1 MCHVRALL
9 SDRVVTCTA
18 VAASQFHRLF
28 PCTPCCLAVHEVC
41 SPEDESSAS
50 GELTGAEWFWG
61 APVAPT
67 TSESHVSVTAT
78 DIATHHDVAPRNDF
92 ASKLDTD
99 SFDLD
104 EAVAD
109 ACREFLLP
117 SDAQDSGGRLA
128 GGHKSSAD
136 GDVETDDD
144 EDAVERMLAQMMG
157 AEE

>member
-1 MCHVRALL
+1 M
-9 SDRVVTCTA
+9 
-18 VAASQFHRLF
+18 
-28 PCTPCCLAVHEVC
+28 
-41 SPEDESSAS
+41 SAS
-50 GELTGAEWFWG
+50 LR
-61 APVAPT
+61 PT
-67 TSESHVSVTAT
+67 SPRTTVHR
-78 DIATHHDVAPRNDF
+78 DDVVPRSDL

-117 SDAQDSGGRLA
+117 SDTQDSGVLVRLS
-128 GGHKSSAD
+128 GGDRSIAD
-136 GDVETDDD
+136 GDVETDSDDD

>member
-1 MCHVRALL
+1 M
-9 SDRVVTCTA
+9 
-18 VAASQFHRLF
+18 
-28 PCTPCCLAVHEVC
+28 
-41 SPEDESSAS
+41 SAS
-50 GELTGAEWFWG
+50 LR
-61 APVAPT
+61 PT
-67 TSESHVSVTAT
+67 SPRTTVHR
-78 DIATHHDVAPRNDF
+78 DDVVPRSDL